1 MTTDYNSTLH
11 ALAHIYDCKSKNLEA
26 LSSFYECSKILFL
39 FIILFL
45 HILHFVYTLSKLL
58 GKNSSLHTCMHK
70 AKLKSDKCSKPFQIN
85 FIQHSGSLIK
95 QNLILFALKHNS
107 KGTTINLKP
116 HTHTKMGII
125 QINECEVSI
134 FHACFFSSG
143 PLLHCCVLLGT
154 FFTKSQISFELIS
167 SALLQSLEM
176 FFFLCMETNFLKRR

>member
-125 QINECEVSI
+125 QINECEVLF
-134 FHACFFSSG
+134 FHACIF
-143 PLLHCCVLLGT
+143 PLDHSCIVVLLGT
-154 FFTKSQISFELIS
+154 FFTKKVKEVLS
-167 SALLQSLEM
+167 
-176 FFFLCMETNFLKRR
+176 